1 MEKVNGHG
9 SIRKVKGGAVG
20 VLALS
25 VLFLGV
31 SQVSADEATNNSQ
44 PESTVVSESTNA
56 SNSGEEQSNVE
67 SRNVESTKETELPT
81 ETKTETSEN
90 QTKSNTSTTKENFN
104 VETAIK
110 ELKDAGLE
118 VVVGKEIVTTS
129 PQETAKALEG
139 LKQQVTKA
147 LDAKQELDIAFLD
160 LKEKAKN
167 AGILT
172 KEGKTLTFD
181 TAKEAKEHLEKQAK
195 EVNQL
200 IATLNKEHEQLLNVA
215 KETQKAGIAV
225 AVTPAL
231 KADSVEDA
239 TAAISAQIDKLNTL
253 IKSVEDNKALIDSV
267 TNKAKEAGVALE
279 GEIVIESKAGEE
291 TQLSEKVSNNLKG
304 LEVATN
310 IQKSTKNELDKLIE
324 DARAKGLNISISG
337 EKKVLVSKVPEEI
350 EAVKSK
356 IAEELANNSK
366 KANDYAEALKAAKN
380 ANRLS
385 EDSTAKKEGD
395 IYKQTVSIKSEG
407 TGGSVSVKTSDN
419 AEIVSVELID
429 PSGTK
434 VTSVKTLADLTAY
447 SQFDKKG
454 SYTVNYSFRP
464 KDDAA
469 GSVTLTV
476 NTKGVEPI
484 KGEAKGE
491 LTITTKTP
499 TIVNKENQI
508 APLTTV
514 HVYDYSSSYAGKL
527 KDSLRLSR
535 KIIEANNNPESKHI
549 LQTYVNNFSQTYQAS
564 TNKEITGLQ
573 GVSSKLLSK
582 EEALDLIDRL
592 LTINAPSE
600 KNPSYFNYGDYFKGV
615 AQTFGENR
623 YIDENNKSEVPFEDI
638 VTKLT
643 KQTDTISV
651 IQYTDGWMDGKVNGN
666 ISQGTPEEMDKTFAS
681 WAKQRAKTF
690 MTVVN
695 RNQVTPEDTNS
706 QRSLEQM
713 RELGHPN
720 IYDMTGKDPKVVQEE
735 VVKQFME
742 TATEKITATKGED
755 QLIEVVIG
763 GDTVKVVKA
772 TLKGA
777 VNKNLNVSNGKLNY
791 SEKLPEGNWTINYE
805 LEGNGDVSILATVD
819 GKVVVKEVKTL
830 KETKGAEGSIS
841 SKTDNL
847 KAVTLPTPPAITPI
861 TIENIKVLAKNVQL
875 GKVETEISPVTIEKE
890 LNPVTFKETVSS
902 VKTVTPQNKKVLPNT
917 GESKNSNVQAAA
929 LGLGL
934 VGLLTLAG
942 SAKSKKD
949 L

>member
-44 PESTVVSESTNA
+44 PESTVVSESTNTSS
-56 SNSGEEQSNVE
+56 SNKEQSNA
-67 SRNVESTKETELPT
+67 ESTKETELPT
-81 ETKTETSEN
+81 ETKTETLEN
-90 QTKSNTSTTKENFN
+90 QTKTAPSSATKENFN
-104 VETAIK
+104 VETAIS
-110 ELKDAGLE
+110 ELKAAGVE
-118 VVVGKEIVTTS
+118 VTVEKEILVSS
-129 PQETAKALEG
+129 PQEASKRVED
-139 LKQQVTKA
+139 LKLQVTKA
-147 LDAKQELDIAFLD
+147 LETKKELDVAFLE
-160 LKEKAKN
+160 LQEKAKN

-181 TAKEAKEHLEKQAK
+181 TAKEAKEFLTKQTQEVTQLSEALDKENSKLLQTVEKAQSVGI
-195 EVNQL
+195 EV
-200 IATLNKEHEQLLNVA
+200 IKF
-215 KETQKAGIAV
+215 
-225 AVTPAL
+225 PAI
-231 KADSVEDA
+231 KADSINDA
-239 TAAISAQIDKLNTL
+239 TVIISKQVEKLNAL
-253 IKSVEDNKALIDSV
+253 IKSVENNKALIDSV
-267 TNKAKEAGVALE
+267 RDKAKEAGVVFE
-279 GEIVIESKAGEE
+279 GEIVIDSKAGEE
-291 TQLSEKVSNNLKG
+291 FQLTERVKNDLQGVK
-304 LEVATN
+304 VATTVQN
-310 IQKSTKNELDKLIE
+310 SIKTELAKLIE
-324 DARAKGLNISISG
+324 DAQAKGLKISISG
-337 EKKVLVSKVPEEI
+337 EKKILVSKASEEL
-350 EAVKSK
+350 EAVKLK
-356 IAEELANNSK
+356 INEELANNTK
-366 KANDYAEALKAAKN
+366 KANDYAEALKSAKN

-385 EDSTAKKEGD
+385 EESTAKKDGD
-395 IYKQTVSIKSEG
+395 VYKQTLSIKSEG
-407 TGGSVSVKTSDN
+407 TGGSVSVKTSGS

-454 SYTVNYSFRP
+454 SYTVNYSFRS
-464 KDDAA
+464 KDNAA
-469 GSVTLTV
+469 GSVTLTA
-476 NTKGVEPI
+476 NTKGVEAI

-491 LTITTKTP
+491 LTITTKTS

-564 TNKEITGLQ
+564 TNREITGLQ

-582 EEALDLIDRL
+582 EEALALIDRL

-643 KQTDTISV
+643 KPTDTISV

-742 TATEKITATKGED
+742 TATEKVTATKGED
-755 QLIEVVIG
+755 QLVEVVIG
-763 GDTVKVVKA
+763 GDAVKVVKA

-777 VNKNLNVSNGKLNY
+777 VNKDLDVRNGKLNY
-791 SEKLPEGNWTINYE
+791 SEKLPEGTWTINYE
-805 LEGNGDVSILATVD
+805 LEGNGDVSIVATVD

-830 KETKGAEGSIS
+830 KETKGVEDSIV

-847 KAVTLPTPPAITPI
+847 KELTLPTPPAITPI
-861 TIENIKVLAKNVQL
+861 TIENIKVLAKDVKL
-875 GKVETEISPVTIEKE
+875 GKVETEVSPVTVEKE
-890 LNPVTFKETVSS
+890 LNKVTFKEKVSPI
-902 VKTVTPQNKKVLPNT
+902 KTVKPTQDKKVLPNT
-917 GESKNSNVQAAA
+917 GESNNSNVQAAA

-934 VGLLTLAG
+934 VGLLTLVG

-949 L
+949 SQ

>member
-56 SNSGEEQSNVE
+56 SSSNKEQSNA
-67 SRNVESTKETELPT
+67 ESTKETELPT
-81 ETKTETSEN
+81 ETKTETLEN
-90 QTKSNTSTTKENFN
+90 QTKTAPSSSTKENFN
-104 VETAIK
+104 VETAIS
-110 ELKDAGLE
+110 ELKAAGVE
-118 VVVGKEIVTTS
+118 VTVEKEILVSS
-129 PQETAKALEG
+129 PQEASKRVED
-139 LKQQVTKA
+139 LKLQVTKA
-147 LDAKQELDIAFLD
+147 LETKKELDVAFLE
-160 LKEKAKN
+160 LQEKAKN

-181 TAKEAKEHLEKQAK
+181 TAKEAKEFLTKQTQEVTQLSEALDKENSKLLQTVEKAQSVGI
-195 EVNQL
+195 EVV
-200 IATLNKEHEQLLNVA
+200 KF
-215 KETQKAGIAV
+215 
-225 AVTPAL
+225 PAI
-231 KADSVEDA
+231 KADSINDA
-239 TAAISAQIDKLNTL
+239 TVIISKQVEKLNAL
-253 IKSVEDNKALIDSV
+253 IKSVEENKALIDSV
-267 TNKAKEAGVALE
+267 RDKAKEAGVVFE
-279 GEIVIESKAGEE
+279 GEIVIDSKAGEE
-291 TQLSEKVSNNLKG
+291 FQLTERVKNDLQGVK
-304 LEVATN
+304 VATTVQN
-310 IQKSTKNELDKLIE
+310 SIKTELAKLIE
-324 DARAKGLNISISG
+324 DAQAKGLKISISG
-337 EKKVLVSKVPEEI
+337 EKKILVSKASEEL
-350 EAVKSK
+350 EAVKLK
-356 IAEELANNSK
+356 INEELANNTK
-366 KANDYAEALKAAKN
+366 KANDYAEALKSAKN

-385 EDSTAKKEGD
+385 EESTAKKDGD
-395 IYKQTVSIKSEG
+395 VYKQTLSIKSEG
-407 TGGSVSVKTSDN
+407 TGGSVSVKTSGS

-454 SYTVNYSFRP
+454 SYTVNYSFRS
-464 KDDAA
+464 KDNAA
-469 GSVTLTV
+469 GSVTLTA
-476 NTKGVEPI
+476 NTKGVEAI

-564 TNKEITGLQ
+564 TNREITGLQ

-582 EEALDLIDRL
+582 EEALALIDRL

-643 KQTDTISV
+643 KPTDTISV

-742 TATEKITATKGED
+742 TATEKVTATKGED
-755 QLIEVVIG
+755 QLVEVVIG
-763 GDTVKVVKA
+763 GDAVKVVKA

-777 VNKNLNVSNGKLNY
+777 VNKDLDVRNGKLNY
-791 SEKLPEGNWTINYE
+791 SEKLPEGTWTINYE
-805 LEGNGDVSILATVD
+805 LEGNGDVSIVATVD

-830 KETKGAEGSIS
+830 KETKGVEDSIA

-847 KAVTLPTPPAITPI
+847 KELTLPTPPAITPI
-861 TIENIKVLAKNVQL
+861 TIENIKVLAKDVKL
-875 GKVETEISPVTIEKE
+875 GKVETEVAPVTVEKE
-890 LNPVTFKETVSS
+890 LNKVTFKEKVSPI
-902 VKTVTPQNKKVLPNT
+902 KTVKPTQDKKVLPNT
-917 GESKNSNVQAAA
+917 GESNNSNVQAAA

-934 VGLLTLAG
+934 VGLLTLVG

-949 L
+949 SQ

>member
-44 PESTVVSESTNA
+44 PESTVVSESTNTSS
-56 SNSGEEQSNVE
+56 SNKEQSNA
-67 SRNVESTKETELPT
+67 ESTKETELPT
-81 ETKTETSEN
+81 ETKTETLEN
-90 QTKSNTSTTKENFN
+90 QTKTAPSSATKENFN
-104 VETAIK
+104 VETAIS
-110 ELKDAGLE
+110 ELKAAGVE
-118 VVVGKEIVTTS
+118 VTVEKEILVSS
-129 PQETAKALEG
+129 PQEASKRVED
-139 LKQQVTKA
+139 LKLQVTKA
-147 LDAKQELDIAFLD
+147 LETKKELDVAFLE
-160 LKEKAKN
+160 LQEKAKN

-181 TAKEAKEHLEKQAK
+181 TAKEAKEFLTKQTQEVTQLSEALDKENSKLLQTVEKAQSVGI
-195 EVNQL
+195 EV
-200 IATLNKEHEQLLNVA
+200 IKF
-215 KETQKAGIAV
+215 
-225 AVTPAL
+225 PAI
-231 KADSVEDA
+231 KADSINDA
-239 TAAISAQIDKLNTL
+239 TVIISKQVEKLNAL
-253 IKSVEDNKALIDSV
+253 IKSVENNKALIDSV
-267 TNKAKEAGVALE
+267 RDKAKEAGVVFE
-279 GEIVIESKAGEE
+279 GEIVIDSKAGEE
-291 TQLSEKVSNNLKG
+291 FQLTERVKNDLQGVK
-304 LEVATN
+304 VATTVQN
-310 IQKSTKNELDKLIE
+310 SIKTELAKLIE
-324 DARAKGLNISISG
+324 DAQAKGLKISISG
-337 EKKVLVSKVPEEI
+337 EKKILVSKASEEL
-350 EAVKSK
+350 EAVKLK
-356 IAEELANNSK
+356 INEELANNTK
-366 KANDYAEALKAAKN
+366 KANDYAEALKSAKN

-385 EDSTAKKEGD
+385 EESTAKKDGD
-395 IYKQTVSIKSEG
+395 VYKQTLSIKSEG
-407 TGGSVSVKTSDN
+407 TGGSVSVKTSGS

-454 SYTVNYSFRP
+454 SYTVNYSFRS
-464 KDDAA
+464 KDNAA
-469 GSVTLTV
+469 GSVTLTA
-476 NTKGVEPI
+476 NTKGVEAI

-564 TNKEITGLQ
+564 TNREITGLQ

-582 EEALDLIDRL
+582 EEALALIDRL

-643 KQTDTISV
+643 KPTDTISV

-742 TATEKITATKGED
+742 TATEKVTATKGED
-755 QLIEVVIG
+755 QLVEVVIG
-763 GDTVKVVKA
+763 GDAVKVVKA

-777 VNKNLNVSNGKLNY
+777 VNKDLDVRNGKLNY
-791 SEKLPEGNWTINYE
+791 SEKLPEGTWTINYE
-805 LEGNGDVSILATVD
+805 LEGNGDVSIVATVD

-830 KETKGAEGSIS
+830 KETKGVEDSIV

-847 KAVTLPTPPAITPI
+847 KELTLPTPPAITPI
-861 TIENIKVLAKNVQL
+861 TIENIKVLAKDVKL
-875 GKVETEISPVTIEKE
+875 GKVETEVSPVTVEKE
-890 LNPVTFKETVSS
+890 LNKVTFKEKVSPI
-902 VKTVTPQNKKVLPNT
+902 KTVKPTQDKKVLPNT
-917 GESKNSNVQAAA
+917 GESNNSNVQAAA

-934 VGLLTLAG
+934 VGLLTLVG

-949 L
+949 SQ

>member
-56 SNSGEEQSNVE
+56 SSSNKEQSNA
-67 SRNVESTKETELPT
+67 ESTKETELPT
-81 ETKTETSEN
+81 ETKTETLEN
-90 QTKSNTSTTKENFN
+90 QTKTAPSSATKENFN
-104 VETAIK
+104 VETAIS
-110 ELKDAGLE
+110 ELKAAGVE
-118 VVVGKEIVTTS
+118 VTVEKEILVSS
-129 PQETAKALEG
+129 PQEASKRVED
-139 LKQQVTKA
+139 LKLQVTKT
-147 LDAKQELDIAFLD
+147 LETKKELDVAFLE
-160 LKEKAKN
+160 LQEKAKN

-181 TAKEAKEHLEKQAK
+181 TAKEAKEFLTKQTQEVTQLSEALDKENSKLLQTVEKAQSVGI
-195 EVNQL
+195 EV
-200 IATLNKEHEQLLNVA
+200 IKF
-215 KETQKAGIAV
+215 
-225 AVTPAL
+225 PAI
-231 KADSVEDA
+231 KADSINDA
-239 TAAISAQIDKLNTL
+239 TVIISKQVEKLNAL
-253 IKSVEDNKALIDSV
+253 IKSVENNKALIDSV
-267 TNKAKEAGVALE
+267 RDKAKEAGVVFE
-279 GEIVIESKAGEE
+279 GEIVIDSKAGEE
-291 TQLSEKVSNNLKG
+291 FQLTERVKNDLQGVK
-304 LEVATN
+304 VATTVQN
-310 IQKSTKNELDKLIE
+310 SIKTELAKLIE
-324 DARAKGLNISISG
+324 DAQAKGLKISISG
-337 EKKVLVSKVPEEI
+337 EKKILVSKASEEL
-350 EAVKSK
+350 EAVKLK
-356 IAEELANNSK
+356 INEELANNTK
-366 KANDYAEALKAAKN
+366 KANDYAEALKSAKN

-385 EDSTAKKEGD
+385 EESTAKKDGD
-395 IYKQTVSIKSEG
+395 VYKQTLSIKSEG
-407 TGGSVSVKTSDN
+407 TGGSVSVKTSGS

-454 SYTVNYSFRP
+454 SYTVNYSFRS
-464 KDDAA
+464 KDNAA
-469 GSVTLTV
+469 GSVTLTA
-476 NTKGVEPI
+476 NTKGVEAI

-564 TNKEITGLQ
+564 TNREITGLQ

-582 EEALDLIDRL
+582 EEALALIDRL

-643 KQTDTISV
+643 KPTDTISV

-742 TATEKITATKGED
+742 TATEKVTATKGED
-755 QLIEVVIG
+755 QLVEVVIG
-763 GDTVKVVKA
+763 GDAVKVVKA

-777 VNKNLNVSNGKLNY
+777 VNKELDVRNGKLNY
-791 SEKLPEGNWTINYE
+791 SEKLPEGTWTINYE
-805 LEGNGDVSILATVD
+805 LEGNGDVSIVATVD

-830 KETKGAEGSIS
+830 KETKGVEDSIV

-847 KAVTLPTPPAITPI
+847 KELTLPTPPAITPI
-861 TIENIKVLAKNVQL
+861 TIENIKVLAKDVKL
-875 GKVETEISPVTIEKE
+875 GKVETEVAPVTVEKE
-890 LNPVTFKETVSS
+890 LNKVTFKEKVSPI
-902 VKTVTPQNKKVLPNT
+902 KTVKPTQDKKVLPNT
-917 GESKNSNVQAAA
+917 GESNNSNVQAAA

-934 VGLLTLAG
+934 VGLLTLVG

-949 L
+949 LQ

>member
-44 PESTVVSESTNA
+44 PESTVVSEPTNA
-56 SNSGEEQSNVE
+56 SSSNKEQSNA
-67 SRNVESTKETELPT
+67 ESTKETELPT
-81 ETKTETSEN
+81 ETKTETLKN
-90 QTKSNTSTTKENFN
+90 QTKTAPSSATKENFN
-104 VETAIK
+104 VETAIS
-110 ELKDAGLE
+110 ELKAAGVE
-118 VVVGKEIVTTS
+118 VTVEKEILVSS
-129 PQETAKALEG
+129 PQEASKRVED
-139 LKQQVTKA
+139 LKLQVTKA
-147 LDAKQELDIAFLD
+147 LETKKELDVAFLE
-160 LKEKAKN
+160 LQEKAKN

-181 TAKEAKEHLEKQAK
+181 TAKEAKEFLTKQTQEVTQLSEALDKENSKLLQTVEKAQSVGI
-195 EVNQL
+195 EV
-200 IATLNKEHEQLLNVA
+200 IKF
-215 KETQKAGIAV
+215 
-225 AVTPAL
+225 PAI
-231 KADSVEDA
+231 KADSINDA
-239 TAAISAQIDKLNTL
+239 TVIISKQVEKLNAL
-253 IKSVEDNKALIDSV
+253 IKSVEENKALIDSV
-267 TNKAKEAGVALE
+267 RDKAKEAGVVFE
-279 GEIVIESKAGEE
+279 GEIVIDSKAGEE
-291 TQLSEKVSNNLKG
+291 FQLTERVKNDLQGVK
-304 LEVATN
+304 VATTVQN
-310 IQKSTKNELDKLIE
+310 SIKTELAKLIE
-324 DARAKGLNISISG
+324 DAQAKGLKISISG
-337 EKKVLVSKVPEEI
+337 EKKILVSKASEEL
-350 EAVKSK
+350 EAVKLK
-356 IAEELANNSK
+356 INEELANNTK
-366 KANDYAEALKAAKN
+366 KANDYAEALKSAKN

-385 EDSTAKKEGD
+385 EESTAKKDGD
-395 IYKQTVSIKSEG
+395 VYKQTLSIKSEG
-407 TGGSVSVKTSDN
+407 TGGSVSVKTSGS

-454 SYTVNYSFRP
+454 SYTINYSFRS
-464 KDDAA
+464 KDNAA
-469 GSVTLTV
+469 GSVTLTA
-476 NTKGVEPI
+476 NTKGVEAI

-564 TNKEITGLQ
+564 TNREITGLQ

-582 EEALDLIDRL
+582 EEALALIDRL

-643 KQTDTISV
+643 KPTDTISV

-742 TATEKITATKGED
+742 TATEKVTATKGED
-755 QLIEVVIG
+755 QLVEVVIG
-763 GDTVKVVKA
+763 GDAVKVVKA

-777 VNKNLNVSNGKLNY
+777 VNKDLDVRNGKLNY
-791 SEKLPEGNWTINYE
+791 SEKLPEGTWTINYE
-805 LEGNGDVSILATVD
+805 LEGNGDVSIVATVD

-830 KETKGAEGSIS
+830 KETKSVEDSIV

-847 KAVTLPTPPAITPI
+847 KELTLPTPPAITPI
-861 TIENIKVLAKNVQL
+861 TIENIKVLAKDVKL
-875 GKVETEISPVTIEKE
+875 GKVETEVAPVTVEKE
-890 LNPVTFKETVSS
+890 LNKVTFKEKVSPI
-902 VKTVTPQNKKVLPNT
+902 KTVKPTQDKKVLPNT
-917 GESKNSNVQAAA
+917 GESNNSNVQAAA

-934 VGLLTLAG
+934 VGLLTLVG

-949 L
+949 SQ

>member
-81 ETKTETSEN
+81 ETKTETSEK

-253 IKSVEDNKALIDSV
+253 IKSVEDNKALES
-267 TNKAKEAGVALE
+267 
-279 GEIVIESKAGEE
+279 EIVIESKAGEE

-407 TGGSVSVKTSDN
+407 TGGSVNVKTSGN

-464 KDDAA
+464 KNDAA

-582 EEALDLIDRL
+582 EEALALIDRL

-643 KQTDTISV
+643 KPTDTISV

-805 LEGNGDVSILATVD
+805 LEGNGDVSVVATVD

-841 SKTDNL
+841 SKTDNF

-890 LNPVTFKETVSS
+890 LNPVTFKETVSP

-917 GESKNSNVQAAA
+917 GESKNSNIQAAA

-934 VGLLTLAG
+934 VGLLTLVG

>member
-56 SNSGEEQSNVE
+56 SSSNKEQSNA
-67 SRNVESTKETELPT
+67 ESTKETELPT
-81 ETKTETSEN
+81 ETKTETLEN
-90 QTKSNTSTTKENFN
+90 QTKTAPSSATKENFN
-104 VETAIK
+104 VETAIS
-110 ELKDAGLE
+110 ELKAAGVE
-118 VVVGKEIVTTS
+118 VTVEKEILVSS
-129 PQETAKALEG
+129 PQEASKRVED
-139 LKQQVTKA
+139 LKLQVTKA
-147 LDAKQELDIAFLD
+147 LETKKELDVAFLE
-160 LKEKAKN
+160 LQEKAKN

-181 TAKEAKEHLEKQAK
+181 TAKEAKEFLTKQTQEVTQLSEALDKENSKLLQTVEKAQSVGI
-195 EVNQL
+195 EV
-200 IATLNKEHEQLLNVA
+200 IKF
-215 KETQKAGIAV
+215 
-225 AVTPAL
+225 PAI
-231 KADSVEDA
+231 KADSINDA
-239 TAAISAQIDKLNTL
+239 TVIISKQVEKLNAL
-253 IKSVEDNKALIDSV
+253 IKSVEENKALIDSV
-267 TNKAKEAGVALE
+267 RDKAKEAGVVFE
-279 GEIVIESKAGEE
+279 GEIVIDSKAGEE
-291 TQLSEKVSNNLKG
+291 FQLTERVKNDLQGVK
-304 LEVATN
+304 VATTVQN
-310 IQKSTKNELDKLIE
+310 SIKTELAKLIE
-324 DARAKGLNISISG
+324 DAQAKGLKISISG
-337 EKKVLVSKVPEEI
+337 EKKILVSKASEEL
-350 EAVKSK
+350 EAVKLK
-356 IAEELANNSK
+356 INEELANNTK
-366 KANDYAEALKAAKN
+366 KANDYAEALKSAKN

-385 EDSTAKKEGD
+385 EESTAKKDGD
-395 IYKQTVSIKSEG
+395 VYKQTLSIKSEG
-407 TGGSVSVKTSDN
+407 TGGSVSVKTSGS

-454 SYTVNYSFRP
+454 SYTVNYSFRS
-464 KDDAA
+464 KDNAA
-469 GSVTLTV
+469 GSVILTA
-476 NTKGVEPI
+476 NTKGVEAI

-564 TNKEITGLQ
+564 TNREITGLQ

-582 EEALDLIDRL
+582 EEALALIDRL

-643 KQTDTISV
+643 KPTDTISV

-755 QLIEVVIG
+755 QLVEVVIG
-763 GDTVKVVKA
+763 GDAVKVVKA
-772 TLKGA
+772 TLTGA
-777 VNKNLNVSNGKLNY
+777 VNKDLGVRNGKLNY
-791 SEKLPEGNWTINYE
+791 SEKLPEGTWTINYE
-805 LEGNGDVSILATVD
+805 LEGNGAVSIVATVD

-830 KETKGAEGSIS
+830 KETKGVEDSIV

-847 KAVTLPTPPAITPI
+847 KELTLPTPPAITPI
-861 TIENIKVLAKNVQL
+861 TIENIKVLAKDVKL
-875 GKVETEISPVTIEKE
+875 GKVETEVSPVTVEKE
-890 LNPVTFKETVSS
+890 LNKVTFKEKVSPI
-902 VKTVTPQNKKVLPNT
+902 KTVKPTQDKKVLPNT
-917 GESKNSNVQAAA
+917 GESNNSNVQAAA

-934 VGLLTLAG
+934 VGLLTLVG

-949 L
+949 LQ